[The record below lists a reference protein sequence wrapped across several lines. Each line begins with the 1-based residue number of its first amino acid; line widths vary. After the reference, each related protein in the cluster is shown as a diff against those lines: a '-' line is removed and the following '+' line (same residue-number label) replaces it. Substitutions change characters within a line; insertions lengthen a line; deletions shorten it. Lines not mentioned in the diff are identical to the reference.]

1 MSAQNTPGPLDRAIS
16 CCAELRAY
24 GLVPTVPRLMRGV
37 RGLRGLLRS
46 QAVAAIAKAT
56 GSQA

>member
-16 CCAELRAY
+16 YCAELRAY

-37 RGLRGLLRS
+37 RGLLRS